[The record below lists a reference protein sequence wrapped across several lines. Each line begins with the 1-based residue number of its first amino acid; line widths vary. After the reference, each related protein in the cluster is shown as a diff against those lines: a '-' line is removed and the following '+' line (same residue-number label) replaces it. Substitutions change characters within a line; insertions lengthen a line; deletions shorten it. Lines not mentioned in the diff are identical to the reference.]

1 MCNQIVE
8 KNKSQANNANKTIP
22 EDEIVSF
29 ELNEEAVKNECSDE
43 ILIVSHG
50 SFMCQIFKFLVYDLK
65 CHFPFCHSRVQSKI
79 PNTSVS
85 TFSFELDLD
94 NFALN
99 KSGPSPDLILISKL
113 KVKCNSFHDKKH
125 LINSNLERENACS
138 L

>member
-8 KNKSQANNANKTIP
+8 KNKSDANNTYKAL
-22 EDEIVSF
+22 EDEYKKVSF
-29 ELNEEAVKNECSDE
+29 ELNEDAERNECSDE

-50 SFMCQIFKFLVYDLK
+50 SFMCQIFKFLVYDLN

-99 KSGPSPDLILISKL
+99 KSGLNPDLINKL
-113 KVKCNSFHDKKH
+113 RVKCNSFHDKKH
-125 LINSNLERENACS
+125 LINSDLERENACS